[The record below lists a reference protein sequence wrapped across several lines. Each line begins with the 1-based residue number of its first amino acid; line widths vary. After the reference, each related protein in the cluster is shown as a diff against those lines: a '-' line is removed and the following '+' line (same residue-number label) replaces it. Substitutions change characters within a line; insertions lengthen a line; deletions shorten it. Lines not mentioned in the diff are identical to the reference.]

1 MPPGSLPIYGTANRR
16 STCNLATWQ
25 RGGYSATKAEDS
37 DNSAQQALGVPQVFA
52 VEASAVVAQQAAPVG
67 AVASQHAAL
76 SQPAQPQAS
85 QTQSPPEQQAQAA
98 SQLPQTQAWDKAVGS
113 ATAER
118 NAKPAAATSMTTAN
132 RAVRAFNMIFL
143 SRERHDRNRIKTPP
157 KWRTMAP
164 TRSRGRC
171 RGERTKPSARF
182 NSANGR
188 AGHSNPALRERE
200 CPMRLNSEK
209 ERHQVAERGNRSQ
222 SRIEC
227 PSEANPPR

>member
-16 STCNLATWQ
+16 STGNLATGRLLGDQ
-25 RGGYSATKAEDS
+25 SRGFGQLRAASLGGAASLCRRGVRGGHA
-37 DNSAQQALGVPQVFA
+37 
-52 VEASAVVAQQAAPVG
+52 QAAPVG

-98 SQLPQTQAWDKAVGS
+98 SQLPQTQAWNKAVGS

-118 NAKPAAATSMTTAN
+118 NAKPAAATSKTTAN

-222 SRIEC
+222 SRVEC